1 MKLFVKRN
9 LKKILT
15 ITLALVILASVC
27 VAGMMTS
34 NASGSG
40 AGLAEWAL
48 GAYNDHWQYVWGGS
62 SPGAVDCSGLIYS
75 YCGGAR
81 TDLEQ
86 YATEIGYVSSG
97 VPRVHGLGLHQPGH
111 YGVYVGDGMAVDAR
125 GDEYGVCYESV
136 ATKSWVEWFKVGA
149 CNYITNGWEQ
159 FNGNYYYYENGEYV
173 VSTSREIGGV
183 TYNFNG
189 SGVSD
194 KTPEDMNAVAN
205 SSGGAVK
212 KSTSSASKP
221 AKSSSVSTSS
231 NTDTSSN
238 TNTTSAAPKSKTL
251 KVGSQGGKVT
261 KLQERLAE
269 LGFYNG
275 EITGYFGEQ
284 TEKAYKKFQKA
295 AGLTPDGIAGED
307 EQNTLY
313 SDEAP
318 TAVTEDNDKTEKEKE
333 TKTEKSGKFSV
344 GSQGDKVSAIQ
355 QKLTELGY
363 YNAEVTGYFG
373 EVTEQAVKDFQT
385 VNGLEATG
393 ILDKDTYELLMS
405 ENAIANTVEEET
417 EPETETEP
425 EVEETEPVEEEQYE
439 EEADYEPETE
449 AVTEPVQQAEKVDT
463 ITDVA
468 EDNLAVAQKVVVKTN
483 RLTKNALKSYDND
496 TADVTKSVQKNAGFI
511 VWLLVVLA
519 IAAIVTGVMFLM
531 SKRNAAY
538 SGARVKGAKKKP
550 EVPVRY
556 W

>member
-15 ITLALVILASVC
+15 ISLALIILASVC

-48 GAYNDHWQYVWGGS
+48 GAYNNHWRYVWGGS

-97 VPRVHGLGLHQPGH
+97 VPRIHGLGLHQPGH

-159 FNGNYYYYENGEYV
+159 FNGSYYYYENGEYV

-183 TYNFNG
+183 TYHFNG

-194 KTPEDMNAVAN
+194 KTPADMNAVAN

-212 KSTSSASKP
+212 KSTSSSSKP
-221 AKSSSVSTSS
+221 AKSTST
-231 NTDTSSN
+231 TQ
-238 TNTTSAAPKSKTL
+238 SAPQSKTL
-251 KVGSQGGKVT
+251 KVGSQGSKVT

-269 LGFYNG
+269 LGFYSG
-275 EITGYFGEQ
+275 EITGYFGEM

-295 AGLTPDGIAGED
+295 AGLTQDGIAGED

-318 TAVTEDNDKTEKEKE
+318 TAVTEDNDKSDKENE
-333 TKTEKSGKFSV
+333 TKTDKSGKYSV

-393 ILDKDTYELLMS
+393 ILDNDTYELLMS

-417 EPETETEP
+417 EPETEDSAED
-425 EVEETEPVEEEQYE
+425 EQYE

-449 AVTEPVQQAEKVDT
+449 AVTEPVQQAEKVDS
-463 ITDVA
+463 ITDIA
-468 EDNLAVAQKVVVKTN
+468 EDNLAVAQKVVVKSN

-496 TADVTKSVQKNAGFI
+496 TADVAKSVQKNAGFI

-519 IAAIVTGVMFLM
+519 IAAVVTGVMFIM